1 MCDWGGIEG
10 QFNTHRIGSGNEEL
24 IMYDWEFHDDMID
37 LWLFMMKIRRI
48 ILDIHWNKNWE
59 RVWEKGLVIYY
70 FEKTGHFW
78 GGEFWNLSLHGFLV
92 FHQSNFKRILCFQT
106 FQIRK
111 AHFHKSIQSMGR
123 IVWGIHIPLKT
134 SLQIP
139 FSSKYI
145 LVLSITLGVV
155 SQSFPTFHSSSFHTF
170 IKYPFI

>member
-1 MCDWGGIEG
+1 
-10 QFNTHRIGSGNEEL
+10 
-24 IMYDWEFHDDMID
+24 MID
-37 LWLFMMKIRRI
+37 LWLFMMNIMIIRLEI
-48 ILDIHWNKNWE
+48 QWNKNWV
-59 RVWEKGLVIYY
+59 RVGEKGRELYI
-70 FEKTGHFW
+70 FEKNRSFLRMRVL
-78 GGEFWNLSLHGFLV
+78 NLSLHGFLV

-123 IVWGIHIPLKT
+123 IVWGVHIPLKT
-134 SLQIP
+134 SLKIP

-155 SQSFPTFHSSSFHTF
+155 SQSFPTFHSFSFHTF

>member
-1 MCDWGGIEG
+1 
-10 QFNTHRIGSGNEEL
+10 
-24 IMYDWEFHDDMID
+24 
-37 LWLFMMKIRRI
+37 MMNLMAI
-48 ILDIHWNKNWE
+48 ILEIQWEKNWE
-59 RVWEKGLVIYY
+59 RVGEKGRDIYF
-70 FEKTGHFW
+70 FEKNRSFLRMRVL
-78 GGEFWNLSLHGFLV
+78 NLSLHGFLV

-111 AHFHKSIQSMGR
+111 GHFHKSIQSMGR

-134 SLQIP
+134 SLKIQ

-155 SQSFPTFHSSSFHTF
+155 FQSFPTFHSFSFHTF

>member
-1 MCDWGGIEG
+1 MC
-10 QFNTHRIGSGNEEL
+10 
-24 IMYDWEFHDDMID
+24 DWEFHDDVID
-37 LWLFMMKIRRI
+37 LWLFMMNIMGIRLEI
-48 ILDIHWNKNWE
+48 QWNKNWE
-59 RVWEKGLVIYY
+59 RVGEKGRMIYI
-70 FEKTGHFW
+70 FDKNRSFLRMRVL
-78 GGEFWNLSLHGFLV
+78 NLPLHGFLV
-92 FHQSNFKRILCFQT
+92 FHQSNFKSVLCVFQT

-155 SQSFPTFHSSSFHTF
+155 SQSFPTFHSFSFHTF
-170 IKYPFI
+170 TKYPFI